1 MTITKSTPLVPAAS
15 SAALLEL
22 AKARRTVYK
31 LSATSPV
38 PDSEIQEIVD
48 NAVLHVP
55 SSFNTQST
63 RLVLLLREE
72 HTKLW
77 DITIKVFE
85 DGLVASGKLPKAT
98 WESQTKPKLEGFRA
112 AYGTILFFEDPA
124 HIAPLAEKLPTYADR
139 FAPWA
144 QHTNAMHQYYLW
156 LALRSVGLAANLQH
170 YNPLIDDAVAKTW
183 SLPAEWEL
191 VAQMV
196 FGTASG
202 ETIEKTF
209 KPLEERVKVFGA
221 KE

>member
-1 MTITKSTPLVPAAS
+1 MTVSQHMPLIPATTR
-15 SAALLEL
+15 AALLEL
-22 AKARRTVYK
+22 AKARRSVYK
-31 LSATSPV
+31 LSAKSPI
-38 PDSEIQEIVD
+38 PDSEIQEIV
-48 NAVLHVP
+48 NSAVLHVP

-63 RLVLLLREE
+63 RLVLLLHEE

-77 DITIKVFE
+77 DMAIKTFKE
-85 DGLVASGKLPKAT
+85 GLVASGTISKDM
-98 WESQTKPKLEGFRA
+98 WETQTKPKLEGFRA

-124 HIAPLAEKLPTYADR
+124 HIAPLAEKFPMYGDR

-156 LALRSVGLAANLQH
+156 LALRSVGLSANLQH
-170 YNPLIDDAVAKTW
+170 YSPLIDDAVAKTW
-183 SLPAEWEL
+183 SIPAEWEL

-196 FGTASG
+196 FGTG
-202 ETIEKTF
+202 TDEPMEKTF